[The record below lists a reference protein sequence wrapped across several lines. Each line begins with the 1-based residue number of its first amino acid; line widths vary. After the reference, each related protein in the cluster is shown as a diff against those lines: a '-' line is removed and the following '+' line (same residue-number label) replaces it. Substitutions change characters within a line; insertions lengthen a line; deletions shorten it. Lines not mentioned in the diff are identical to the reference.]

1 MALVTGQWNTIT
13 LKDASDAAWTGYT
26 PPYPT
31 LPTAIT
37 EALINASNV
46 LVFCIDD
53 SGPVSL
59 AYDGGFV
66 TLDASVVA
74 TDTPE
79 TTEVTNIVGGE
90 IWYSVRDGSGAWLWY
105 SATGGNVQK
114 VTSPTALG
122 AFIS

>member
-13 LKDASDAAWTGYT
+13 LKAAGNAAWTGYT

-37 EALINASNV
+37 DALVNGSTV

-59 AYDGGFV
+59 AYDGGAV

-74 TDTPE
+74 TDTP
-79 TTEVTNIVGGE
+79 
-90 IWYSVRDGSGAWLWY
+90 
-105 SATGGNVQK
+105 
-114 VTSPTALG
+114 
-122 AFIS
+122 